1 MNADSNLREDT
12 RDGGPESLATDAHR
26 STQIW
31 KCDGAAVP
39 RILGLPVPGAARIQN
54 PMEIHA
60 LPAGPLET
68 NAYLLTDRARGEA
81 VLVDAPHEVLPEVQA
96 LLQKTGCKLV
106 ALLITHGHWDHTG
119 DAARVQRTGVP
130 LYAHEADRM
139 FIETPEVMELFVV
152 PGLRLEAAK
161 IDRVVAQGDTFELL
175 GDTVE
180 VRHVPGHCPGNV
192 LFHFRKSGAAFVGDA
207 IFAGS
212 IGRTDFPGGGFEML
226 EHSIRT
232 QIYTLPDATVLYP
245 GHGPETTVA
254 EEKANNPYVRSR

>member
-1 MNADSNLREDT
+1 
-12 RDGGPESLATDAHR
+12 
-26 STQIW
+26 
-31 KCDGAAVP
+31 
-39 RILGLPVPGAARIQN
+39 
-54 PMEIHA
+54 
-60 LPAGPLET
+60 
-68 NAYLLTDRARGEA
+68 
-81 VLVDAPHEVLPEVQA
+81 
-96 LLQKTGCKLV
+96 
-106 ALLITHGHWDHTG
+106 
-119 DAARVQRTGVP
+119 
-130 LYAHEADRM
+130 M

-192 LFHFRKSGAAFVGDA
+192 LFLFRNSGAAFVGDA

-212 IGRTDFPGGGFEML
+212 VGRTDFPGGGFEML

-254 EEKANNPYVRSR
+254 AEKANNPYVRSR